1 MDREIDDKWG
11 DTQLTANN
19 VSATRL
25 LNRADWSGFFASKGY
40 NESFPMVI
48 YAHDQADELYTDLIT
63 EAGLAQSPDRQPRLR
78 IGAFTRFADLEN
90 DTTEGAAWLIV
101 EDLDGVRED
110 LRQDLISLL
119 LSGTKDWLRESYTMD
134 EIAPQIDWVETLP
147 EILETLDPT
156 EGGTH
161 ALVFRATIRQ
171 Q

>member
-1 MDREIDDKWG
+1 MDREIDDIWG

-48 YAHDQADELYTDLIT
+48 YAHDEADQLYSDLIT

-78 IGAFTRFADLEN
+78 ISAFTRFTDLE
-90 DTTEGAAWLIV
+90 DGTVEGAAWFVV
-101 EDLDGVRED
+101 EGLDGVRGE
-110 LRQDLISLL
+110 LRQDLITLF
-119 LSGTKDWLRESYTMD
+119 LSGTADWLRESYTMD

>member
-1 MDREIDDKWG
+1 MDIEIDDKWG

-40 NESFPMVI
+40 TESFPMVI

-110 LRQDLISLL
+110 LRQDLITLL
-119 LSGTKDWLRESYTMD
+119 LSGTADWLRESYTMD

>member
-1 MDREIDDKWG
+1 MDIEIDDKSG

-40 NESFPMVI
+40 TESFPMVI

-101 EDLDGVRED
+101 EGLDGVQEE
-110 LRQDLISLL
+110 LRQDLITLL
-119 LSGTKDWLRESYTMD
+119 LSGTADWLRESYTMD

>member
-1 MDREIDDKWG
+1 MNTETDDKWG

-40 NESFPMVI
+40 NESYPMVI
-48 YAHDQADELYTDLIT
+48 YAHDEADQLYSDLIT

-78 IGAFTRFADLEN
+78 IGAFTRFADLE
-90 DTTEGAAWLIV
+90 DGTTEGAAWLV
-101 EDLDGVRED
+101 LEGLDGVQEE
-110 LRQDLISLL
+110 LRQDLITLL
-119 LSGTKDWLRESYTMD
+119 LSGTADWLRESYTMD
-134 EIAPQIDWVETLP
+134 MITPQIDWVETLP

>member
-1 MDREIDDKWG
+1 MDIEIDDKWG

-25 LNRADWSGFFASKGY
+25 LNRADWSGFFAGKGY
-40 NESFPMVI
+40 TESFPMVI

-90 DTTEGAAWLIV
+90 DTTEGAVWLIV

-110 LRQDLISLL
+110 LRQDLITLL
-119 LSGTKDWLRESYTMD
+119 LSGTADWLRESYTMD

>member
-1 MDREIDDKWG
+1 MDIEIDDKWG

-25 LNRADWSGFFASKGY
+25 LNRADWSGFFAGKGY
-40 NESFPMVI
+40 TESFPMVI

-63 EAGLAQSPDRQPRLR
+63 EAGLAQSPDRPPRLR
-78 IGAFTRFADLEN
+78 IGAFTRFADLE
-90 DTTEGAAWLIV
+90 DGTTEGAAWLV
-101 EDLDGVRED
+101 LEGLDGVQEE
-110 LRQDLISLL
+110 LRQDLITLL
-119 LSGTKDWLRESYTMD
+119 LSGTADWLRESYTMD

>member
-48 YAHDQADELYTDLIT
+48 YAHDEADLLYSDLIT

-78 IGAFTRFADLEN
+78 IGAFTRFADLE
-90 DTTEGAAWLIV
+90 DGTVEGAAWLV
-101 EDLDGVRED
+101 MEGLHGVREE
-110 LRQDLISLL
+110 LRQNLITLL
-119 LSGTKDWLRESYTMD
+119 LSGTADWLRESYTMD
-134 EIAPQIDWVETLP
+134 KITPQIDWVETLP
-147 EILETLDPT
+147 EILEPLDPT
-156 EGGTH
+156 EVRTH
-161 ALVFRATIRQ
+161 ALIFRATIRQ

>member
-1 MDREIDDKWG
+1 MDIEIDDKWG

-40 NESFPMVI
+40 TESFPMVI

-90 DTTEGAAWLIV
+90 DTTEGAVWLIV

-110 LRQDLISLL
+110 LRQDLITLL
-119 LSGTKDWLRESYTMD
+119 LSGTADWLRESYTMD

-156 EGGTH
+156 ERGTDS
-161 ALVFRATIRQ
+161 LISRATIRQ

>member
-1 MDREIDDKWG
+1 MDTEIDDKWG

-40 NESFPMVI
+40 TESFPMVI
-48 YAHDQADELYTDLIT
+48 YAHDEADQLYSELIT

-78 IGAFTRFADLEN
+78 IGAFTRFADLEGG
-90 DTTEGAAWLIV
+90 TTEGVAWLVV
-101 EDLDGVRED
+101 EGLDAVREER
-110 LRQDLISLL
+110 RQDLITLL
-119 LSGTKDWLRESYTMD
+119 LSGTADWLRESYTMD
-134 EIAPQIDWVETLP
+134 EITPRIDWVEALP

-156 EGGTH
+156 ERGTDS
-161 ALVFRATIRQ
+161 LIFRATIRQ

>member
-1 MDREIDDKWG
+1 
-11 DTQLTANN
+11 
-19 VSATRL
+19 
-25 LNRADWSGFFASKGY
+25 
-40 NESFPMVI
+40 
-48 YAHDQADELYTDLIT
+48 
-63 EAGLAQSPDRQPRLR
+63 
-78 IGAFTRFADLEN
+78 
-90 DTTEGAAWLIV
+90 V

>member
-1 MDREIDDKWG
+1 MNIETDDKWG

-40 NESFPMVI
+40 TESFPMVI
-48 YAHDQADELYTDLIT
+48 YAHDEADQLYSELIT

-78 IGAFTRFADLEN
+78 IGAFTRFADLE
-90 DTTEGAAWLIV
+90 DGTTEGAAWLV
-101 EDLDGVRED
+101 LEGLDAVREER
-110 LRQDLISLL
+110 RQDLITLL
-119 LSGTKDWLRESYTMD
+119 LSGTADWLRESYTMD
-134 EIAPQIDWVETLP
+134 EITPRIDTTEALP

-156 EGGTH
+156 ERGTDS
-161 ALVFRATIRQ
+161 LIFRATIRQ